1 MKKILSFLLLTYSFS
16 VFAQQ
21 KSPVKVNTLD
31 VSYTYGNILN
41 HNSIILHL
49 ITGHP
54 EGVLLKWNRKTF
66 GKKLWEE
73 YFNYP
78 DVGVSLRYHN
88 LKNNTL
94 GNVYALYTHYNFYF
108 LKRHLVVS
116 TGLGMAYATHP
127 YNRTDNYKNVAF
139 GSSLLSSTFLQLNY
153 KKESLFKTPIGVQ
166 TGIEIAHYSN
176 GNYKSPNA
184 SINVI
189 SATAGFTYNLKHE
202 KAYTYVSSVL
212 DKKSFKEPMAYN
224 LTFSSGINQSD
235 IKGMKQYPFY
245 IVAAY
250 ADKRIGRFS
259 GFQFGAEVFFSK
271 FLKEEIRYYS
281 IAYPE
286 RKLDPNTDYKRVGIF
301 VGHEL
306 WVNKMTFITQI
317 GYYAYY
323 PYAFEMRIYSR
334 LGLKRYFGKRYFGM
348 INLKLHAAAAEAIEF
363 GIGIR
368 LQKQNK

>member
-1 MKKILSFLLLTYSFS
+1 MKKILSLILLSLSFF

-21 KSPVKVNTLD
+21 KTPVKVNTFD
-31 VSYTYGNILN
+31 VSYTYGNIWN

-54 EGVLLKWNRKTF
+54 EGVLLRWNRKTF
-66 GKKLWEE
+66 GKKAWEE
-73 YFNYP
+73 RFNYP
-78 DVGVSLRYHN
+78 DVGVSVGYHN
-88 LKNNTL
+88 LKNKDL
-94 GNVYALYTHYNFYF
+94 GNTYSLYTHYNFYF
-108 LKRHLVVS
+108 LKRHLMVS
-116 TGLGMAYATHP
+116 TGIGIAYATHP
-127 YNRTDNYKNVAF
+127 YHRTHNYRNTAF
-139 GSSLLSSTFLQLNY
+139 GSSLLSSSYFQFCY
-153 KKESLFKTPIGVQ
+153 KKENLFKTPLGVQ
-166 TGIEIAHYSN
+166 TGLEIAHYSN
-176 GNYKSPNA
+176 GNFKSPNA

-189 SATAGFTYNLKHE
+189 SATAGLTYNLNSQKT
-202 KAYTYVSSVL
+202 YTYIHRDL
-212 DKKSFKEPMAYN
+212 EKKSYKEPIAFN
-224 LTFSSGINQSD
+224 LAFSSGINQSD
-235 IKGMKQYPFY
+235 VIGMKQYPFY

-271 FLKEEIRYYS
+271 FLKEEIRYNS

-286 RKLDPNTDYKRVGIF
+286 RNLDPNTDYKRVGVF

-306 WVNKMTFITQI
+306 WINKLTFITQI

-323 PYAFEMRIYSR
+323 PYAFEMRIYTH

-363 GIGIR
+363 GVGIR
-368 LQKQNK
+368 I